1 MDLIDSLRIAENVR
15 NLRVLNSLTQYDFAV
30 AIGYSRRQIIRIE
43 TEGTKN
49 LDTINVI
56 AKFFNVSALS
66 ILSN

>member
-15 NLRVLNSLTQYDFAV
+15 NLRALNSLTQDDFAV